1 MSDSLPYSGVEI
13 VEVMRN
19 AVVAHACSE
28 KPLRSSAIV
37 RMAVETTVWSSAAR
51 NIPIIRPMRIIT
63 ICRWVKPPSLC
74 ADVALRVAGVVM
86 RAPALRRLA
95 YQRRW
100 SSTCGSVAAGSAA
113 GTRRRGRR

>member
-28 KPLRSSAIV
+28 KPFRSSAIV
-37 RMAVETTVWSSAAR
+37 RIAVETTVWSRAAR

-63 ICRWVKPPSLC
+63 ICRWVKPPSVC
-74 ADVALRVAGVVM
+74 SDGALRVTGVVM
-86 RAPALRRLA
+86 RAPALSPLARR
-95 YQRRW
+95 RRW
-100 SSTCGSVAAGSAA
+100 LSTSGSVRSG
-113 GTRRRGRR
+113 